1 MGSTPRLIA
10 LDVGGTGVRAA
21 VLKDGHLA
29 ERSQASLTKR
39 SVEAVLSTCQELIE
53 TLGGADFVGVALPGF
68 ASHGSIQSSPNFPGW
83 EDVPFRD
90 LLSERVGA
98 VVHVENDA
106 SCAAWGAYLSRGSRE
121 DLVLLT
127 LGTGVGGGIVLG
139 GRLVTG
145 KVGCGAELGHLY
157 VADGAD
163 CGCGAHGCLE
173 AWASTE
179 GIIRI
184 AAARGHRCSDGR
196 AFFEAC
202 RSSEEWALTLAEEVG
217 KALGRGLASITNAV
231 NPEVL
236 ILSGGLCHGREFLEG
251 AVNAALDFHAI
262 PPARAA
268 VELEWAG
275 RAEDLSLIG
284 AADLARVSTAQD
296 EKKNAA
302 I

>member
-1 MGSTPRLIA
+1 MRKDMKMSSTPRLIA
-10 LDVGGTGVRAA
+10 LDVGDTGVRAA
-21 VLKDGHLA
+21 VLKDGKLA
-29 ERSQASLTKR
+29 QRSQCSLSER
-39 SVEAVLSTCQELIE
+39 SVEAVLSTCESLIE
-53 TLGGADFVGVALPGF
+53 ELGGADFVGVALPGF

-90 LLSERVGA
+90 LLSARVGA

-127 LGTGVGGGIVLG
+127 LGTGVGGGIVLDG
-139 GRLVTG
+139 GLLTG

-157 VADGAD
+157 VGDGAD

-179 GIIRI
+179 GIMRI
-184 AAARGHRCSDGR
+184 ATSRGHRCPDGR
-196 AFFEAC
+196 AFFSAC
-202 RSSEEWALTLAEEVG
+202 GAEEEWALALAQEVG
-217 KALGRGLASITNAV
+217 RALGRGLASISNAL

-236 ILSGGLCHGREFLEG
+236 ILSGGLCHGREFLEE

-268 VELEWAG
+268 LKLEWAG

-284 AADLARVSTAQD
+284 AADLARVSAQQ
-296 EKKNAA
+296 A
-302 I
+302 

>member
-1 MGSTPRLIA
+1 M
-10 LDVGGTGVRAA
+10 
-21 VLKDGHLA
+21 
-29 ERSQASLTKR
+29 
-39 SVEAVLSTCQELIE
+39 
-53 TLGGADFVGVALPGF
+53 
-68 ASHGSIQSSPNFPGW
+68 
-83 EDVPFRD
+83 
-90 LLSERVGA
+90 
-98 VVHVENDA
+98 
-106 SCAAWGAYLSRGSRE
+106 
-121 DLVLLT
+121 
-127 LGTGVGGGIVLG
+127 
-139 GRLVTG
+139 
-145 KVGCGAELGHLY
+145 
-157 VADGAD
+157 
-163 CGCGAHGCLE
+163 
-173 AWASTE
+173 
-179 GIIRI
+179 
-184 AAARGHRCSDGR
+184 
-196 AFFEAC
+196 
-202 RSSEEWALTLAEEVG
+202 TLAEEVG